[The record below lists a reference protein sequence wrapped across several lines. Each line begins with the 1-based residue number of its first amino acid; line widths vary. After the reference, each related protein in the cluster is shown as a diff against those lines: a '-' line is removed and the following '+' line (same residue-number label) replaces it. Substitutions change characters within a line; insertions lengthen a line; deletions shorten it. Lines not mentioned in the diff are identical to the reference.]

1 MFTLVLSLLTAVVFG
16 SIPLLRMTPLAFSL
30 HESGRGNTASRGRHR
45 VRHLL
50 MAGQIALALV
60 LLVSSGLMLRSF
72 QKLRAVDPGFDAT
85 SVLTFRLGLPRS
97 DYPDRGRIVA
107 AHEAILDRLSA
118 LPGVTAVSASTYLP
132 LSEGLGFGGGFFV
145 EGRAVPAGSQP
156 PIVGARGVAGDYFK
170 AMGMRLIRGRG
181 IDRARRRAKR
191 ADRRGERGARSG
203 SRSQVKIP
211 LASASGCRRHRRSD
225 QVDTSG

>member
-1 MFTLVLSLLTAVVFG
+1 
-16 SIPLLRMTPLAFSL
+16 
-30 HESGRGNTASRGRHR
+30 
-45 VRHLL
+45 

-60 LLVSSGLMLRSF
+60 LLISSGLMLRSF

-97 DYPDRGRIVA
+97 DYPDRGKIVA
-107 AHEAILDRLSA
+107 GHEAILDRLSA

-145 EGRAVPAGSQP
+145 EGRAVPEGSQP

-181 IDRARRRAKR
+181 IDRRDIERSEPIVVINEALARIAF
-191 ADRRGERGARSG
+191 AGEDPLG
-203 SRSQVKIP
+203 SV
-211 LASASGCRRHRRSD
+211 SGCRRHRRSD
-225 QVDTSG
+225 PVDTSG